1 MMEIYII
8 DKYLGLSGPIS
19 GSDSSSPANK
29 HPASVLLLLFGVAGC
44 KCSRL
49 DEEMSCYISKTNH
62 KTRSLLQHVFVVW

>member
-29 HPASVLLLLFGVAGC
+29 HAANVLLLLF
-44 KCSRL
+44 RQL
-49 DEEMSCYISKTNH
+49 DANAADWMRK
-62 KTRSLLQHVFVVW
+62 